1 MKGIPVVLITCL
13 SNVASQVG
21 IGRILGGN
29 KFHYP
34 VGQPDVPPEEELRW
48 RATLLEKALKA
59 LETPIREPKIF

>member
-1 MKGIPVVLITCL
+1 LKGIPVVLITCL

-34 VGQPDVPPEEELRW
+34 VGQPSLPAEAELRW
-48 RATLLEKALKA
+48 RARLLEKALQA
-59 LETPIREPKIF
+59 LETRLEEPKIF